1 MPSSIRIAAMAL
13 AGALATSACETEED
27 MAMWAELGGMFLDAA
42 VMADAGGDLGLGGL
56 GGLSDGSGELGALSN
71 LLAQAAAAGASD
83 VGDLSGDADMAAL
96 TSLLAAAAASGS
108 DDGLALQQTLNSLLA
123 SSGATAA
130 AGGGLSDP
138 AAFQQTLNA
147 LLAASMAA
155 GAGNTA
161 GGALPGS
168 VPVPRMGV
176 QLKPNLAATPACAG
190 FTESNYQ
197 QMAMQGGG
205 DTQLYV
211 MCGAAFNYYAMY
223 KNAIAQ
229 GYSAADAERTYDAH
243 RQSAL
248 VANNFARDWSAR

>member
-1 MPSSIRIAAMAL
+1 MAES
-13 AGALATSACETEED
+13 GG
-27 MAMWAELGGMFLDAA
+27 ELGLG
-42 VMADAGGDLGLGGL
+42 GLGGL
-56 GGLSDGSGELGALSN
+56 GGLSDGSGELGAISS

-83 VGDLSGDADMAAL
+83 VGGLSGDSDMAAL

-123 SSGATAA
+123 SSGATAGGG
-130 AGGGLSDP
+130 GGGLSDP